1 MEGICFHCGDHLG
14 NKPIIFDEKNF
25 CCIGCKGVY
34 HILKENHLTDFYGFE
49 SNPGIKPQSSSND
62 KYAFLDIPDIRQRF
76 VKFEDD
82 RITKV
87 VLNLPNIHC
96 SSCIFLLENAHRAN
110 ANIIQSQVNFT
121 RKEASITFLTKELN
135 LSELA
140 LFLDRIGYPA
150 NFQQHKETNIANKSF
165 LLKLGLAGFAFGSI
179 MLWSFP
185 EYTGINEEDQ
195 PFRNLTSWLSLLVS
209 LPVLFYSASEYY
221 ISAFKALRAKHL
233 NLDIPIT
240 LGIFALYLQ
249 SVFAIL
255 SHKGP
260 GYMDSFAGFIFFL
273 LIGKW
278 FQNRTYQSL
287 SFDRDYTSYF
297 PLAVRKINLD
307 TEEIIPIEA
316 VKEGDIIKIRHQ
328 EIIPCDSILI
338 TDLAEIDYSFVTG
351 ESEGIAVEKNAMLYA
366 GGKVLNSMITVRV
379 KEIADRS
386 HLTQLWNE
394 RLDKNKTSTFQRYQD
409 RISAYFLW
417 AVLLISGFSAIV
429 YGIFEPS
436 STMKVVVSVLIVACP
451 CALALSTPFTF
462 GNAMRKMGRL
472 GIYLKNS
479 DVVEKFAAIDVIILD
494 KTGTL
499 TDTELSTVRQV
510 IAIKNPGDNAVLMQ
524 MAAASTHPLSS
535 AIYKHLSTDN
545 KMEDPVHFDSF
556 EERIGSGIEAHVN
569 STVYRLGSAHFTQQ
583 DPSQH
588 GVFFTKNNE
597 LITNFMVESMYRE
610 GLSEVIQ
617 QIKTTHPVYVLSGD
631 NDKELHQLISLGFDK
646 DHIHFNQTPGSK
658 VSFIEALQK
667 NGKQVLMI
675 GDGLN
680 DAAAL
685 AQANVGIA
693 ISNDMFKFTPS
704 SDAILNAT
712 HLKHIPHFI
721 RISRYA
727 RKVLKI
733 CLGFSIAYNLTGI
746 FFAVTA
752 QLTPLVAAVLMP
764 MSSITIVAL
773 STFLIYFRFL
783 RLKN

>member
-1 MEGICFHCGDHLG
+1 MEGICFHCGDQLG
-14 NKPIIFDEKNF
+14 NKPIIYDEKKF

-49 SNPGIKPQSSSND
+49 SNPGIKPQRSSND

-76 VKFEDD
+76 VKFEDE

-87 VLNLPNIHC
+87 ILNLPNIHC
-96 SSCIFLLENAHRAN
+96 SSCIFLLENAHHAN

-121 RKEASITFLTKELN
+121 KKEASITFLTKELN
-135 LSELA
+135 LSDLA

-150 NFQQHKETNIANKSF
+150 NFQQNKGNNISKKSF
-165 LLKLGLAGFAFGSI
+165 LIKLGLAGFAFGSI
-179 MLWSFP
+179 MLWTFP
-185 EYTGINEEDQ
+185 EYTGITEEDQ

-240 LGIFALYLQ
+240 LGIIALYLQ

-255 SHKGP
+255 SKEGP

-297 PLAVRKINLD
+297 PLAVRKINQD
-307 TEEIIPIEA
+307 MEEIIPIED

-351 ESEGIAVEKNAMLYA
+351 ESEGISVEKNALLYA

-429 YGIFEPS
+429 YVIIDPS

-462 GNAMRKMGRL
+462 GNAMRKMGQL

-510 IAIKNPGDNAVLMQ
+510 IAIKNPGDNAVLTQ

-535 AIYKHLSTDN
+535 AIYNHLFTDN
-545 KMEDPVHFDSF
+545 KMEDHIHFDSF

-597 LITNFMVESMYRE
+597 LITYFVVESMYRE

-617 QIKTTHPVYVLSGD
+617 QIKSTHAVYVLSGD
-631 NDKELHQLISLGFDK
+631 NDKELDQLISLGFDK
-646 DHIHFNQTPGSK
+646 NHIHFNQTPSTK
-658 VSFIEALQK
+658 VEFIESLQHK
-667 NGKQVLMI
+667 GKQVMMI

-693 ISNDMFKFTPS
+693 ISDDMFKFTPS
-704 SDAILNAT
+704 SDAILNAK
-712 HLKHIPHFI
+712 HLKHIPDFI

-727 RKVLKI
+727 LKVLKI

-773 STFLIYFRFL
+773 STFLIHLRFL

>member
-1 MEGICFHCGDHLG
+1 MEGICFHCGAPLG

-76 VKFEDD
+76 VKFEDE

-110 ANIIQSQVNFT
+110 SNIIQSQVNFT

-135 LSELA
+135 LSDLA

-150 NFQQHKETNIANKSF
+150 NFQQNKENNISNKSF
-165 LLKLGLAGFAFGSI
+165 LIKLGLAGFAFGSI

-185 EYTGINEEDQ
+185 EYTGITEEDQ

-209 LPVLFYSASEYY
+209 IPVLFYSASEYY

-240 LGIFALYLQ
+240 LGIIALYLQ

-255 SHKGP
+255 SKEGP

-297 PLAVRKINLD
+297 PLAVRKINQN
-307 TEEIIPIEA
+307 TEEIIPIED

-429 YGIFEPS
+429 YVIIDPS

-462 GNAMRKMGRL
+462 GNAMRKMGQL

-499 TDTELSTVRQV
+499 TDTELSTVRQM
-510 IAIKNPGDNAVLMQ
+510 IEIKNPGDNAVITQ

-535 AIYKHLSTDN
+535 AIYNHLSTDN
-545 KMEDPVHFDSF
+545 KMEDHIHFDSF
-556 EERIGSGIEAHVN
+556 EERIGSGIEAHLN

-597 LITNFMVESMYRE
+597 LITYFVVESMYRE
-610 GLSEVIQ
+610 GLSEVIR
-617 QIKTTHPVYVLSGD
+617 QIKSTHHVYVLSGD
-631 NDKELHQLISLGFDK
+631 NDKELDQLISLGFDTH
-646 DHIHFNQTPGSK
+646 HIHFNQTPATK
-658 VSFIEALQK
+658 VEFIESLQHK
-667 NGKQVLMI
+667 GKQVMMI

-693 ISNDMFKFTPS
+693 ISDDMFKFTPS
-704 SDAILNAT
+704 SDAILNAK

-727 RKVLKI
+727 LTVLKI
-733 CLGFSIAYNLTGI
+733 CLGFSVAYNLTGI

-752 QLTPLVAAVLMP
+752 QLKPLVAAVLMP

-773 STFLIYFRFL
+773 STFLIHLRFL

>member
-1 MEGICFHCGDHLG
+1 MEGICFHCGDQLG
-14 NKPIIFDEKNF
+14 NKPIIFDEKKF

-49 SNPGIKPQSSSND
+49 SNPGIKPQRSSND

-76 VKFEDD
+76 VKFEDE

-87 VLNLPNIHC
+87 ILNLPNIHC

-121 RKEASITFLTKELN
+121 RKEASITFLTKELS

-150 NFQQHKETNIANKSF
+150 NFQQNKENNISNKSF

-185 EYTGINEEDQ
+185 EYTGISDEDQ
-195 PFRNLTSWLSLLVS
+195 PFRNLTSWLTLFVS

-240 LGIFALYLQ
+240 LGIIALYLQ

-255 SHKGP
+255 SKEGP

-297 PLAVRKINLD
+297 PLAVRKINQY
-307 TEEIIPIEA
+307 TEEIIPIED

-351 ESEGIAVEKNAMLYA
+351 ESEGISVEKNAMLYA
-366 GGKVLNSMITVRV
+366 GGKVLNSMITLRV

-394 RLDKNKTSTFQRYQD
+394 RLDKNKASTFQRYQD

-417 AVLLISGFSAIV
+417 AVLLISGIGAIV
-429 YGIFEPS
+429 YGIIEPS

-462 GNAMRKMGRL
+462 GNAMRKMGQL

-479 DVVEKFAAIDVIILD
+479 DVVEKFEAIDVIILD

-510 IAIKNPGDNAVLMQ
+510 IAIKNPGDDAVLTQ

-535 AIYKHLSTDN
+535 AIYNHLFTDN
-545 KMEDPVHFDSF
+545 KMEDHILFDSF

-583 DPSQH
+583 DPGKH

-597 LITNFMVESMYRE
+597 LITYFVVESMYRE
-610 GLSEVIQ
+610 GLSDVIQ
-617 QIKTTHPVYVLSGD
+617 QIKSTHAVYVLSGD
-631 NDKELHQLISLGFDK
+631 NDKELDQLISLGFDK
-646 DHIHFNQTPGSK
+646 HHIHFNQTPSTK
-658 VSFIEALQK
+658 VEFIESLQHK
-667 NGKQVLMI
+667 GKQVMMI

-693 ISNDMFKFTPS
+693 ISDDMFKFTPS
-704 SDAILNAT
+704 SDAILNAK
-712 HLKHIPHFI
+712 HLKHIPDFI

-727 RKVLKI
+727 LKVLKI

-773 STFLIYFRFL
+773 STFLIHLRFL
-783 RLKN
+783 SLKN